1 MKKIKINEDLI
12 RILISAILL
21 ITSIFLKNFKTAYL
35 IVIVVSYVFVSK
47 EVYENALKNIKNK
60 EIFDENLL
68 MIIATLGAFY
78 IKEYPEA
85 VLVMLLFSLGEYLS
99 SQAVDNSKKAI
110 IELMDLRSD
119 KTRLKN
125 GELVSTKKVK
135 LNDIIIVN
143 PGEKIPLDG
152 IIINGASHL
161 DTKNLTGESK
171 PLSVK
176 KGDTVLSGTINIESI
191 LEINST
197 STYKTSTA
205 SKIIDIME
213 HADEKK
219 AKTEKFITKFSKIY
233 TPIVVLLSILI
244 VVIPTILGCDFNTWL
259 YRALEMLVISCPC
272 ALVISV
278 PLSYFAG
285 IGRASKDGILIK
297 GSNELDNL
305 SNIKTILFDKT
316 GTLTKGVFE
325 VTKIFSVNNKDAELL
340 KLAAEAEANS
350 NHPIALSIKKAYGKE
365 IKSKITNAKEISGAG
380 ISCIIGKDNILV
392 GNKKLLKYN
401 KIDVEENKELGTIVY
416 VAKNKKLLGYIVI
429 SDKIKTNAKESLDKL
444 RNDGISNLIMLS
456 GDAEEVVN
464 IISKKLNLDKAY
476 GNLLPQDKVNIL
488 EEYKMKNKTAFVG
501 DGINDAP
508 VIKLADVGIAMGGIG
523 SDATIEAS
531 DIVLMKDDL
540 SRLADAI
547 KISKITKKI
556 VMSNII
562 FAIMFKI
569 IMLILA
575 ILGITPIWLAVFA
588 DVGVTII
595 SVLNSLRI
603 FIKKL

>member
-1 MKKIKINEDLI
+1 MKKINEDLI
-12 RILISAILL
+12 RIIISIVLL
-21 ITSIFLKNFKTAYL
+21 VLGMIFNENIYL
-35 IVIVVSYVFVSK
+35 LVISYVSVSK
-47 EVYENALKNIKNK
+47 KVYFKAFKNIRSG
-60 EIFDENLL
+60 EIFDENFL

-78 IKEYPEA
+78 IGEYPEA
-85 VLVMLLFSLGEYLS
+85 VLVMLLFSIGEYLS
-99 SQAVDNSKKAI
+99 DLAVDNSKKAI
-110 IELMDLRSD
+110 VELMDLRSD
-119 KTRLKN
+119 KINLKN
-125 GELVSTKKVK
+125 IGVTDVSNAKVG
-135 LNDIIIVN
+135 DIFVVS
-143 PGEKIPLDG
+143 PGEKVALDG
-152 IIINGASHL
+152 IVIKGESHL
-161 DTKNLTGESK
+161 DTSSLTGEAVPRAVYKNSE
-171 PLSVK
+171 
-176 KGDTVLSGTINIESI
+176 VLSGTIN
-191 LEINST
+191 LEGVLEVKAT
-197 STYKTSTA
+197 KTFETSTA
-205 SKIIDIME
+205 SKIIEILE
-213 HADEKK
+213 KSEEKK
-219 AKTEKFITKFSKIY
+219 TKTEKFITKFSKVY
-233 TPIVVLLSILI
+233 TPIVVLLAVFI
-244 VVIPTILGCDFNTWL
+244 VIIPTILGGNFNTWL

-278 PLSYFAG
+278 PLGYFSG
-285 IGRASKDGILIK
+285 IGKCSKEGILVK
-297 GSNELDNL
+297 GSNILDDL
-305 SNIKTILFDKT
+305 VNIDTIIFDKT
-316 GTLTKGVFE
+316 GTITEGVFE
-325 VTKIFSVNNKDAELL
+325 VTKIFSVNNKDVELL

-444 RNDGISNLIMLS
+444 RNDGISNLVMLS

-508 VIKLADVGIAMGGIG
+508 VIKCADVGIAMGGIG

-540 SRLADAI
+540 SNLADAI

-556 VMSNII
+556 VLSNII

-569 IMLILA
+569 IMLVLA

-595 SVLNSLRI
+595 SVFNSLRI
-603 FIKKL
+603 FIKRI

>member
-1 MKKIKINEDLI
+1 MKKINEDLI
-12 RILISAILL
+12 RIIISTVLL
-21 ITSIFLKNFKTAYL
+21 VLGMIFNKNIYL
-35 IVIVVSYVFVSK
+35 LVISYVFISK
-47 EVYENALKNIKNK
+47 EVYFNAFKNIREGK
-60 EIFDENLL
+60 IFDENFL

-78 IKEYPEA
+78 IGEYPEA
-85 VLVMLLFSLGEYLS
+85 VLVMLLFSIGEYLS
-99 SQAVDNSKKAI
+99 DLAVDNSKKAI
-110 IELMDLRSD
+110 VELMDLRSD
-119 KTRLKN
+119 KINLK
-125 GELVSTKKVK
+125 
-135 LNDIIIVN
+135 DIGVTDVN
-143 PGEKIPLDG
+143 NANVGDIFVVAPGEKVALDG
-152 IIINGASHL
+152 IIIKGESHL
-161 DTKNLTGESK
+161 DTSSLTGETMPRAVYKNSE
-171 PLSVK
+171 
-176 KGDTVLSGTINIESI
+176 VLSGTIN
-191 LEINST
+191 LEGVLEVKAT
-197 STYKTSTA
+197 KTFETSTA
-205 SKIIDIME
+205 SKIIEILE
-213 HADEKK
+213 KSEEKK
-219 AKTEKFITKFSKIY
+219 TKTEKFITRFSKVY
-233 TPIVVLLSILI
+233 TPIVVLLAILI
-244 VVIPTILGCDFNTWL
+244 IIIPTILGGNFNTWL

-278 PLSYFAG
+278 PLSYFSG
-285 IGRASKDGILIK
+285 IGKCSKEGILVK
-297 GSNELDNL
+297 GSNILDDL
-305 SNIKTILFDKT
+305 VNIDTIIFDKT
-316 GTLTKGVFE
+316 GTITEGVFE
-325 VTKIFSVNNKDAELL
+325 VTKIYSVNNKDDELL
-340 KLAAEAEANS
+340 KLAAEAEVNS

-365 IKSKITNAKEISGAG
+365 IKSKITNTKEISGAG

-444 RNDGISNLIMLS
+444 RSDGISNLVMLS

-508 VIKLADVGIAMGGIG
+508 VIKCADVGIAMGGIG

-540 SRLADAI
+540 SNLDDAI

-556 VMSNII
+556 VLSNII

-569 IMLILA
+569 IMLVLA

-595 SVLNSLRI
+595 SVFNSLRI
-603 FIKKL
+603 FIKRI

>member
-12 RILISAILL
+12 RIIISIVLL
-21 ITSIFLKNFKTAYL
+21 VLGMIFNENIYL
-35 IVIVVSYVFVSK
+35 LVISYVFISK
-47 EVYENALKNIKNK
+47 EVYFNAFKNIREGK
-60 EIFDENLL
+60 IFDENFL

-78 IKEYPEA
+78 IGEYPEA
-85 VLVMLLFSLGEYLS
+85 VLVMLLFSIGEYLS
-99 SQAVDNSKKAI
+99 DLAVDNSKKAI
-110 IELMDLRSD
+110 VELMDLRSD
-119 KTRLKN
+119 KINLKN
-125 GELVSTKKVK
+125 VGITDVSNAKIG
-135 LNDIIIVN
+135 DIFVVA
-143 PGEKIPLDG
+143 PGEKVALDG
-152 IIINGASHL
+152 IVIKGESHL
-161 DTKNLTGESK
+161 DTSSLTGEAVPRAVYKNS
-171 PLSVK
+171 
-176 KGDTVLSGTINIESI
+176 DVLSGTIN
-191 LEINST
+191 LEGVLEVKAT
-197 STYKTSTA
+197 KTFETSTA
-205 SKIIDIME
+205 SKIIEILE
-213 HADEKK
+213 KSEEKK
-219 AKTEKFITKFSKIY
+219 TKTEKFITKFSKVY
-233 TPIVVLLSILI
+233 TPIVVLLAVFI
-244 VVIPTILGCDFNTWL
+244 VIISTILGGNFNTWL

-278 PLSYFAG
+278 PLGYFSG
-285 IGRASKDGILIK
+285 IGKCSKEGILVK
-297 GSNELDNL
+297 GSNILDDLVNV
-305 SNIKTILFDKT
+305 NTIIFDKT
-316 GTLTKGVFE
+316 GTITEGVFE
-325 VTKIFSVNNKDAELL
+325 VTKIVSKNKKDDELL
-340 KLAAEAEANS
+340 ILAAAAESNS
-350 NHPIALSIKKAYGKE
+350 NHPIATSIKKAYGKE
-365 IKSKITNAKEISGAG
+365 IKSKITNVKEISGAG
-380 ISCIIGKDNILV
+380 ISCIIGEDNILV

-429 SDKIKTNAKESLDKL
+429 SDKIKTNARESLDKL
-444 RNDGISNLIMLS
+444 RNDGINNLIMLS
-456 GDAEEVVN
+456 GDAEEVVKV
-464 IISKKLNLDKAY
+464 ISKKLNLDKAY

-508 VIKLADVGIAMGGIG
+508 VIKCADVGIAMGGIG

-562 FAIMFKI
+562 FAIMFKV

>member
-1 MKKIKINEDLI
+1 MKKINEDLI
-12 RILISAILL
+12 RIIISIILL
-21 ITSIFLKNFKTAYL
+21 VLGMIFNENIYL
-35 IVIVVSYVFVSK
+35 LVISYVFISK
-47 EVYENALKNIKNK
+47 EVYFNAFKNIREGK
-60 EIFDENLL
+60 IFDENLL

-78 IKEYPEA
+78 IGEYPEA
-85 VLVMLLFSLGEYLS
+85 VLVMLLFSIGEYLS
-99 SQAVDNSKKAI
+99 DLAVDNSKKAI
-110 IELMDLRSD
+110 VELMDLRSD
-119 KTRLKN
+119 KINLK
-125 GELVSTKKVK
+125 
-135 LNDIIIVN
+135 DIGIIDVN
-143 PGEKIPLDG
+143 NANVGDIFVVTPGEKIALDG
-152 IIINGASHL
+152 IIIKGESHL
-161 DTKNLTGESK
+161 DTSSLTGETVPRAVYKNSE
-171 PLSVK
+171 
-176 KGDTVLSGTINIESI
+176 VLSGTIN
-191 LEINST
+191 LEGVLEVKAT
-197 STYKTSTA
+197 KTFETSTA
-205 SKIIDIME
+205 SRIIEILE
-213 HADEKK
+213 KSEEKK
-219 AKTEKFITKFSKIY
+219 TKTEKFITRFSKVY
-233 TPIVVLLSILI
+233 TPIVVLLAILI
-244 VVIPTILGCDFNTWL
+244 IIIPTILGGNFNTWL

-278 PLSYFAG
+278 PLGYFSG
-285 IGRASKDGILIK
+285 IGKCSKEGILVK
-297 GSNELDNL
+297 GSNILDDL
-305 SNIKTILFDKT
+305 VNIHTIIFDKT
-316 GTLTKGVFE
+316 GTITKGVFE
-325 VTKIFSVNNKDAELL
+325 VTKIYSANNKDIELL

-444 RNDGISNLIMLS
+444 RNDGINNLIMLS

-508 VIKLADVGIAMGGIG
+508 VIKCADVGIAMGGIG

-540 SRLADAI
+540 SNLADAI

-556 VMSNII
+556 VLSNII

-569 IMLILA
+569 IMLVLA

>member
-12 RILISAILL
+12 RIIISVILL
-21 ITSIFLKNFKTAYL
+21 VLGMIFNENIYL
-35 IVIVVSYVFVSK
+35 LVISYVFISK
-47 EVYENALKNIKNK
+47 EVYFNAFKNIREGN
-60 EIFDENLL
+60 IFDENFL

-78 IKEYPEA
+78 IGEYPEA
-85 VLVMLLFSLGEYLS
+85 VLVMLLFSIGEYLS
-99 SQAVDNSKKAI
+99 DLAVDNSKKAI
-110 IELMDLRSD
+110 VELMDLRSD
-119 KTRLKN
+119 KINLKN
-125 GELVSTKKVK
+125 IGVTDVSNAKVG
-135 LNDIIIVN
+135 DVFVVA
-143 PGEKIPLDG
+143 PGEKVALDG
-152 IIINGASHL
+152 IIIKGESHL
-161 DTKNLTGESK
+161 DTSSLTGETMPRAVYKNSE
-171 PLSVK
+171 
-176 KGDTVLSGTINIESI
+176 VLSGTIN
-191 LEINST
+191 LEGVLEVKAT
-197 STYKTSTA
+197 KTFETSTA
-205 SKIIDIME
+205 SKIIEILE
-213 HADEKK
+213 KSEEKK
-219 AKTEKFITKFSKIY
+219 TKTEKFITRFSKVY
-233 TPIVVLLSILI
+233 TPIVVLLAILI
-244 VVIPTILGCDFNTWL
+244 IIIPTILGGNFNTWL

-278 PLSYFAG
+278 PLGYFSG
-285 IGRASKDGILIK
+285 IGKCSKEGILVK
-297 GSNELDNL
+297 GSNILDDL
-305 SNIKTILFDKT
+305 VNIDTIIFDKT
-316 GTLTKGVFE
+316 GTITEGVFE
-325 VTKIFSVNNKDAELL
+325 VTKIYSVNNKDAELL

-380 ISCIIGKDNILV
+380 ISCIIGEDNILV

-508 VIKLADVGIAMGGIG
+508 VIKCADVGIAMGGIG

-540 SRLADAI
+540 SNLADAI

-556 VMSNII
+556 VLSNII

-569 IMLILA
+569 IMLVLA

-595 SVLNSLRI
+595 SVFNSLRI
-603 FIKKL
+603 FIKRI

>member
-1 MKKIKINEDLI
+1 MKKINEDLI
-12 RILISAILL
+12 RIIISIILL
-21 ITSIFLKNFKTAYL
+21 VLGMIFNENIYL
-35 IVIVVSYVFVSK
+35 LVISYVFISK
-47 EVYENALKNIKNK
+47 EVYFNAFKNIREGK
-60 EIFDENLL
+60 IFDENFL

-78 IKEYPEA
+78 IGEYPEA
-85 VLVMLLFSLGEYLS
+85 VLVMLLFSIGEYLS
-99 SQAVDNSKKAI
+99 DLAVDNSKKAI
-110 IELMDLRSD
+110 VELMDLRSD
-119 KTRLKN
+119 KINLKDSGVTDVN
-125 GELVSTKKVK
+125 NANIG
-135 LNDIIIVN
+135 DIFVVA
-143 PGEKIPLDG
+143 PGEKVALDG
-152 IIINGASHL
+152 IIIKGESHL
-161 DTKNLTGESK
+161 DTSSLTGETMPRAVYKNSE
-171 PLSVK
+171 
-176 KGDTVLSGTINIESI
+176 VLSGTIN
-191 LEINST
+191 LEGVLEVKAT
-197 STYKTSTA
+197 KTFETSTA
-205 SKIIDIME
+205 SKIIEILE
-213 HADEKK
+213 KSEEKK
-219 AKTEKFITKFSKIY
+219 TKTEKFITRFSKVY
-233 TPIVVLLSILI
+233 TPIVVLLAILI
-244 VVIPTILGCDFNTWL
+244 VIIPTILGGNFNTWL

-278 PLSYFAG
+278 PLGYFSG
-285 IGRASKDGILIK
+285 IGKCSKEGILVK
-297 GSNELDNL
+297 GSNILDDL
-305 SNIKTILFDKT
+305 VNIDTIIFDKT
-316 GTLTKGVFE
+316 GTITEGVFE
-325 VTKIFSVNNKDAELL
+325 VTKIFSVNNKDVELL

-444 RNDGISNLIMLS
+444 RNDGINNLIMLS

-508 VIKLADVGIAMGGIG
+508 VIKCADVGIAMGGIG

-540 SRLADAI
+540 SNLADAI

-556 VMSNII
+556 VLSNII

-569 IMLILA
+569 IMLVLA

-595 SVLNSLRI
+595 SVFNSLRI
-603 FIKKL
+603 FIKRI

>member
-1 MKKIKINEDLI
+1 MKKINEDLI
-12 RILISAILL
+12 RIIISTVLL
-21 ITSIFLKNFKTAYL
+21 VLGMIFNENIYL
-35 IVIVVSYVFVSK
+35 LVISYVFISK
-47 EVYENALKNIKNK
+47 EVYFNAFKNIKEGK
-60 EIFDENLL
+60 IFDENFL

-78 IKEYPEA
+78 IGEYPEA
-85 VLVMLLFSLGEYLS
+85 VLVMLLFSIGEYLS
-99 SQAVDNSKKAI
+99 DIAVDNSKKAI
-110 IELMDLRSD
+110 VELMDLRSD
-119 KTRLKN
+119 KINLK
-125 GELVSTKKVK
+125 
-135 LNDIIIVN
+135 DIGVTDVN
-143 PGEKIPLDG
+143 NANVGDIFVVAPGEKVALDG
-152 IIINGASHL
+152 IIIKGESHL
-161 DTKNLTGESK
+161 DTSSLTGETMPRAVYKNSE
-171 PLSVK
+171 
-176 KGDTVLSGTINIESI
+176 VLSGTIN
-191 LEINST
+191 LEGVLEVKAT
-197 STYKTSTA
+197 KTFETSTA
-205 SKIIDIME
+205 SRIIEILE
-213 HADEKK
+213 KSEEKK
-219 AKTEKFITKFSKIY
+219 TKTEKFITRFSKVY
-233 TPIVVLLSILI
+233 TPIVVLLAILI
-244 VVIPTILGCDFNTWL
+244 IIIPTILGGNFNTWL

-278 PLSYFAG
+278 PLGYFSG
-285 IGRASKDGILIK
+285 IGKCSKEGILVK
-297 GSNELDNL
+297 GSNILDDL
-305 SNIKTILFDKT
+305 VNIDTIIFDKT
-316 GTLTKGVFE
+316 GTITEGVFE
-325 VTKIFSVNNKDAELL
+325 VTKIYSVNNKDAELL
-340 KLAAEAEANS
+340 KLAAEAETNS

-365 IKSKITNAKEISGAG
+365 IKSKITNVKEISGAG
-380 ISCIIGKDNILV
+380 ISCIIGEDNILV

-444 RNDGISNLIMLS
+444 RNDGISNLVMLS

-540 SRLADAI
+540 SNLADAI

-569 IMLILA
+569 IMLVLA

-595 SVLNSLRI
+595 SVFNSLRI
-603 FIKKL
+603 FIKRI

>member
-12 RILISAILL
+12 RIIISIVLL
-21 ITSIFLKNFKTAYL
+21 VLGMIFNENIYL
-35 IVIVVSYVFVSK
+35 LVISYVFISK
-47 EVYENALKNIKNK
+47 EVYFNAFKNIREGK
-60 EIFDENLL
+60 IFDENFL

-78 IKEYPEA
+78 IGEYPEA
-85 VLVMLLFSLGEYLS
+85 VLVMLLFSIGEYLS
-99 SQAVDNSKKAI
+99 DLAVDNSKKAI
-110 IELMDLRSD
+110 VELMDLRSD
-119 KTRLKN
+119 KINLKDSGVTDVN
-125 GELVSTKKVK
+125 NANVG
-135 LNDIIIVN
+135 DIFVVA
-143 PGEKIPLDG
+143 PGEKVALDG
-152 IIINGASHL
+152 IIIKGESHL
-161 DTKNLTGESK
+161 DTSSLTGETVPRAVYKNSE
-171 PLSVK
+171 
-176 KGDTVLSGTINIESI
+176 VLSGTIN
-191 LEINST
+191 LEGVLEVKAT
-197 STYKTSTA
+197 KTFETSTA
-205 SKIIDIME
+205 SRIIEILE
-213 HADEKK
+213 KSEEKK
-219 AKTEKFITKFSKIY
+219 TKTEKFITRFSKVY
-233 TPIVVLLSILI
+233 TPIVVLLAILI
-244 VVIPTILGCDFNTWL
+244 IIIPTILGGDFNTWL

-278 PLSYFAG
+278 PLGYFSG
-285 IGRASKDGILIK
+285 IGKCSKEGILVK
-297 GSNELDNL
+297 GSNILDDL
-305 SNIKTILFDKT
+305 VNIDTIIFDKT
-316 GTLTKGVFE
+316 GTITEGVFE
-325 VTKIFSVNNKDAELL
+325 VTKIYSVNNKDAELL
-340 KLAAEAEANS
+340 KLAAAAEANS

-401 KIDVEENKELGTIVY
+401 NIDVEENKELGTIVY

-488 EEYKMKNKTAFVG
+488 EEYKMINKTAFVG

-508 VIKLADVGIAMGGIG
+508 VIKCADVGIAMGGIG

-540 SRLADAI
+540 SNLADAI

-556 VMSNII
+556 VLSNII

-569 IMLILA
+569 IMLVLA

-595 SVLNSLRI
+595 SVFNSLRI
-603 FIKKL
+603 FIKRI

>member
-1 MKKIKINEDLI
+1 MKKINEDLI
-12 RILISAILL
+12 RIIISIVLL
-21 ITSIFLKNFKTAYL
+21 ALGMIFNENIYL
-35 IVIVVSYVFVSK
+35 LVISYVFISK
-47 EVYENALKNIKNK
+47 EVYFNAFKNIREGK
-60 EIFDENLL
+60 IFDENFL

-78 IKEYPEA
+78 IGEYPEA
-85 VLVMLLFSLGEYLS
+85 VLVMLLFSIGEYLS
-99 SQAVDNSKKAI
+99 DLAVDNSKKAI
-110 IELMDLRSD
+110 VELMDLRSD
-119 KTRLKN
+119 KINLK
-125 GELVSTKKVK
+125 
-135 LNDIIIVN
+135 DIGVTDVN
-143 PGEKIPLDG
+143 NANVGDIFVVAPGEKVALDG
-152 IIINGASHL
+152 IIIKGESHL
-161 DTKNLTGESK
+161 DTSSLTGETMPRAVYKNSE
-171 PLSVK
+171 
-176 KGDTVLSGTINIESI
+176 VLSGTIN
-191 LEINST
+191 LEGVLEVKAT
-197 STYKTSTA
+197 KTFETSTA
-205 SKIIDIME
+205 SKIIEILE
-213 HADEKK
+213 KSEEKK
-219 AKTEKFITKFSKIY
+219 TKTEKFITRFSKVY
-233 TPIVVLLSILI
+233 TPIVVLLAILI
-244 VVIPTILGCDFNTWL
+244 IIIPTILGGNFNTWL

-278 PLSYFAG
+278 PLGYFSG
-285 IGRASKDGILIK
+285 IGKCSKEGILVK
-297 GSNELDNL
+297 GSNILDDL
-305 SNIKTILFDKT
+305 VNIDTIIFDKT
-316 GTLTKGVFE
+316 GTITEGVFE

-380 ISCIIGKDNILV
+380 ISCIIGEDNILV

-401 KIDVEENKELGTIVY
+401 KIDVEENKKLGTIVY

-456 GDAEEVVN
+456 GDAEEIVN

-508 VIKLADVGIAMGGIG
+508 VIKCADVGIAMGGIG

-540 SRLADAI
+540 SNLADAI

-556 VMSNII
+556 VMFNII

-569 IMLILA
+569 IMLVLA

>member
-12 RILISAILL
+12 RIIISIVLL
-21 ITSIFLKNFKTAYL
+21 VLGMIFNENIYL
-35 IVIVVSYVFVSK
+35 LVISYVFVSK
-47 EVYENALKNIKNK
+47 EVYFNAFKNIKEGK
-60 EIFDENLL
+60 IFDENFL

-78 IKEYPEA
+78 IGEYPEA
-85 VLVMLLFSLGEYLS
+85 VLVMLLFSIGEYLS
-99 SQAVDNSKKAI
+99 DLAVDNSKKAI
-110 IELMDLRSD
+110 VELMDLRSD
-119 KTRLKN
+119 KINLKDIGVTDVN
-125 GELVSTKKVK
+125 NANVGDIFVVS
-135 LNDIIIVN
+135 
-143 PGEKIPLDG
+143 PGEKVALDG
-152 IIINGASHL
+152 IIIKGESHL
-161 DTKNLTGESK
+161 DTSSLTGETMPRAVYKNSE
-171 PLSVK
+171 
-176 KGDTVLSGTINIESI
+176 VLSGTIN
-191 LEINST
+191 LEGVLEVKAT
-197 STYKTSTA
+197 KTFETSTA
-205 SKIIDIME
+205 SRIIEILE
-213 HADEKK
+213 KSEEKK
-219 AKTEKFITKFSKIY
+219 TKTEKFITRFSKVY
-233 TPIVVLLSILI
+233 TPIVVLLAILI
-244 VVIPTILGCDFNTWL
+244 IIIPTILGGDFNTWL

-278 PLSYFAG
+278 PLGYFSG
-285 IGRASKDGILIK
+285 IGKCSKEGILVK
-297 GSNELDNL
+297 GSNILDDL
-305 SNIKTILFDKT
+305 VNIDTIIFDKT
-316 GTLTKGVFE
+316 GTITEGVFE
-325 VTKIFSVNNKDAELL
+325 VTKIYSVNNKDAELL

-444 RNDGISNLIMLS
+444 RNDGINNLIMLS

-508 VIKLADVGIAMGGIG
+508 VIKCADVGIAMGGIG

-540 SRLADAI
+540 SNLADAI

-556 VMSNII
+556 VLSNII

-569 IMLILA
+569 IMLVLA

-595 SVLNSLRI
+595 SVFNSLRI
-603 FIKKL
+603 FIKRI

>member
-1 MKKIKINEDLI
+1 MKKINEDLI
-12 RILISAILL
+12 RIIISIILL
-21 ITSIFLKNFKTAYL
+21 ALGMIFNENIYL
-35 IVIVVSYVFVSK
+35 LVISYVFISK
-47 EVYENALKNIKNK
+47 KVYFNAFKNIREGK
-60 EIFDENLL
+60 IFDENFL

-78 IKEYPEA
+78 IGEYPEA
-85 VLVMLLFSLGEYLS
+85 VLVMLLFSIGEYLS
-99 SQAVDNSKKAI
+99 DLAVDNSKKAI
-110 IELMDLRSD
+110 VELMDLRSD
-119 KTRLKN
+119 KINLKN
-125 GELVSTKKVK
+125 VGITDVSNAKVG
-135 LNDIIIVN
+135 DIFVVA
-143 PGEKIPLDG
+143 PGEKVALDG
-152 IIINGASHL
+152 IIIKGESHL
-161 DTKNLTGESK
+161 DTSSLTGEAVPRAVYKNSEA
-171 PLSVK
+171 
-176 KGDTVLSGTINIESI
+176 LSGTIN
-191 LEINST
+191 LEGVLEVKAT
-197 STYKTSTA
+197 KTFETSTA
-205 SKIIDIME
+205 SRIIEILE
-213 HADEKK
+213 KSEEKK
-219 AKTEKFITKFSKIY
+219 TKTEKFITRFSKVY
-233 TPIVVLLSILI
+233 TPIVVLLAILI
-244 VVIPTILGCDFNTWL
+244 IIIPTILGGNFNTWL

-278 PLSYFAG
+278 PLGYFSG
-285 IGRASKDGILIK
+285 IGKCSKEGILVK
-297 GSNELDNL
+297 GSNILDDL
-305 SNIKTILFDKT
+305 VNIDTIIFDKT
-316 GTLTKGVFE
+316 GTITEGVFE

-365 IKSKITNAKEISGAG
+365 IKSKIINTKEISGAG
-380 ISCIIGKDNILV
+380 ISCNIGKDNILV

-401 KIDVEENKELGTIVY
+401 KIDIEETKELGTIVY

-444 RNDGISNLIMLS
+444 RSDGINNLIMLS

-508 VIKLADVGIAMGGIG
+508 VIKCADVGIAMGGIG

-540 SRLADAI
+540 SNLADAI

-556 VMSNII
+556 VLSNII

-569 IMLILA
+569 IMLVLA

-595 SVLNSLRI
+595 SVFNSLRI
-603 FIKKL
+603 FIKRI

>member
-12 RILISAILL
+12 RIIISIVFLVLGMIFNENIYLL
-21 ITSIFLKNFKTAYL
+21 
-35 IVIVVSYVFVSK
+35 VISYVFISK
-47 EVYENALKNIKNK
+47 EVYFNAFKNIREGN
-60 EIFDENLL
+60 IFDENFL

-78 IKEYPEA
+78 IGEYPEA
-85 VLVMLLFSLGEYLS
+85 VLVMLLFSIGEYLS
-99 SQAVDNSKKAI
+99 DLAVDNSKKAI
-110 IELMDLRSD
+110 VELMDLRSD
-119 KTRLKN
+119 KINLKN
-125 GELVSTKKVK
+125 VGITDVSNAKIG
-135 LNDIIIVN
+135 DIFVVA
-143 PGEKIPLDG
+143 PGEKVALDG
-152 IIINGASHL
+152 IVIKGESHL
-161 DTKNLTGESK
+161 DTSSLTGEAVPRAVYKNS
-171 PLSVK
+171 
-176 KGDTVLSGTINIESI
+176 DVLSGTIN
-191 LEINST
+191 LEGVLEVKAT
-197 STYKTSTA
+197 KTFETSTA
-205 SKIIDIME
+205 SKIIEILE
-213 HADEKK
+213 KSEEKK
-219 AKTEKFITKFSKIY
+219 TKTEKFITKFSKVY
-233 TPIVVLLSILI
+233 TPIVVLLAVFI
-244 VVIPTILGCDFNTWL
+244 VIIPTILGGNFNTWL

-278 PLSYFAG
+278 PLGYFSG
-285 IGRASKDGILIK
+285 IGKCSKEGILVK
-297 GSNELDNL
+297 GSNILDDLVNV
-305 SNIKTILFDKT
+305 NTIIFDKT
-316 GTLTKGVFE
+316 GTITEGVFE
-325 VTKIFSVNNKDAELL
+325 VTKIVSKNKKDDELL
-340 KLAAEAEANS
+340 ILAAAAESNS
-350 NHPIALSIKKAYGKE
+350 NHPIATSIKKAYGKE
-365 IKSKITNAKEISGAG
+365 IKSKITNVKEISGAG
-380 ISCIIGKDNILV
+380 ISCTIDKDNVLV

-444 RNDGISNLIMLS
+444 RSDGISNLVMLS
-456 GDAEEVVN
+456 GDDEEVVN

-488 EEYKMKNKTAFVG
+488 EEYKKYNKTAFVG

-562 FAIMFKI
+562 FAIMFKV

-595 SVLNSLRI
+595 SVFNSLRI
-603 FIKKL
+603 FIKRI

>member
-12 RILISAILL
+12 RIIISIVLL
-21 ITSIFLKNFKTAYL
+21 VLGMIFNENIYL
-35 IVIVVSYVFVSK
+35 LVISYVFVSK
-47 EVYENALKNIKNK
+47 EVYFNAFKNIKEGK
-60 EIFDENLL
+60 IFDENFL

-78 IKEYPEA
+78 IGEYPEA
-85 VLVMLLFSLGEYLS
+85 VLVMLLFSIGEYLS
-99 SQAVDNSKKAI
+99 DLAVDNSKKAI
-110 IELMDLRSD
+110 VELMDLRSD
-119 KTRLKN
+119 KINLKN
-125 GELVSTKKVK
+125 IGVTDVSNAKVG
-135 LNDIIIVN
+135 DIFVVS
-143 PGEKIPLDG
+143 PGEKVALDG
-152 IIINGASHL
+152 IVIKGESHL
-161 DTKNLTGESK
+161 DTSSLTGEAVPRAVYKNSE
-171 PLSVK
+171 
-176 KGDTVLSGTINIESI
+176 VLSGTIN
-191 LEINST
+191 LEGVLEVKAT
-197 STYKTSTA
+197 KTFETSTA
-205 SKIIDIME
+205 SKIIEILE
-213 HADEKK
+213 KSEEKK
-219 AKTEKFITKFSKIY
+219 TKTEKFITKFSKVY
-233 TPIVVLLSILI
+233 TPIVVLLAVFI
-244 VVIPTILGCDFNTWL
+244 VIIPTILGGNFNTWL

-278 PLSYFAG
+278 PLGYFSG
-285 IGRASKDGILIK
+285 IGKCSKEGILVK
-297 GSNELDNL
+297 GSNILDDL
-305 SNIKTILFDKT
+305 VNIDTIIFDKT
-316 GTLTKGVFE
+316 GTITEGVFE
-325 VTKIFSVNNKDAELL
+325 VTKIFSVNNKDVELL

-444 RNDGISNLIMLS
+444 RNDGISNLVMLS

-488 EEYKMKNKTAFVG
+488 EEYKKYNKTAFVG

-540 SRLADAI
+540 SNLADAI

-556 VMSNII
+556 VLSNII

>member
-12 RILISAILL
+12 RIIISIVLL
-21 ITSIFLKNFKTAYL
+21 VLGMIFNENIYL
-35 IVIVVSYVFVSK
+35 LVISYVFISK
-47 EVYENALKNIKNK
+47 EVYFNAFKNIREGK
-60 EIFDENLL
+60 IFDENFL

-78 IKEYPEA
+78 IGEYPEA
-85 VLVMLLFSLGEYLS
+85 VLVMLLFSIGEYLS
-99 SQAVDNSKKAI
+99 DLAVDNSKKAI
-110 IELMDLRSD
+110 VELMDLRSD
-119 KTRLKN
+119 KINLKN
-125 GELVSTKKVK
+125 VGITDVSNAKIG
-135 LNDIIIVN
+135 DIFVVA
-143 PGEKIPLDG
+143 PGEKVGLDG
-152 IIINGASHL
+152 IVIKGESHL
-161 DTKNLTGESK
+161 DTSSLTGEAVPRAVYKNS
-171 PLSVK
+171 
-176 KGDTVLSGTINIESI
+176 DVLSGTIN
-191 LEINST
+191 LEGVLEVKAT
-197 STYKTSTA
+197 KTFETSTA
-205 SKIIDIME
+205 SKIIEILE
-213 HADEKK
+213 KSEEKK
-219 AKTEKFITKFSKIY
+219 TKTEKFITKFSKVY
-233 TPIVVLLSILI
+233 TPIVVLLAVFI
-244 VVIPTILGCDFNTWL
+244 VIIPTILGGNFNTWL

-278 PLSYFAG
+278 PLGYFSG
-285 IGRASKDGILIK
+285 IGKCSKEGILVK
-297 GSNELDNL
+297 GSNILDDLVNV
-305 SNIKTILFDKT
+305 NTIIFDKT
-316 GTLTKGVFE
+316 GTITEGVFE
-325 VTKIFSVNNKDAELL
+325 VTKIVSKNKKDDELL
-340 KLAAEAEANS
+340 MLAAAAEANS

-488 EEYKMKNKTAFVG
+488 EEYKKYNKTAFVG

-540 SRLADAI
+540 SNLADAI

-556 VMSNII
+556 VLSNII
-562 FAIMFKI
+562 FAILFKI

-588 DVGVTII
+588 DAGVTII
-595 SVLNSLRI
+595 SVFNSLRI
-603 FIKKL
+603 FIKRI

>member
-1 MKKIKINEDLI
+1 MKKINEDLI
-12 RILISAILL
+12 RIIISIILL
-21 ITSIFLKNFKTAYL
+21 VLGMIFNENIYL
-35 IVIVVSYVFVSK
+35 LVISYVFISK
-47 EVYENALKNIKNK
+47 EVYFNAFKNIREGK
-60 EIFDENLL
+60 IFDENFL

-78 IKEYPEA
+78 IGEYPEA
-85 VLVMLLFSLGEYLS
+85 VLVMLLFSIGEYLS
-99 SQAVDNSKKAI
+99 DLAVDNSKKAI
-110 IELMDLRSD
+110 VELMDLRSD
-119 KTRLKN
+119 KINLK
-125 GELVSTKKVK
+125 
-135 LNDIIIVN
+135 DIGVTDVN
-143 PGEKIPLDG
+143 NANIGDIFVVAPGEKVALDG
-152 IIINGASHL
+152 IIIKGESHL
-161 DTKNLTGESK
+161 DTSSLTGETVPRAVYKNSE
-171 PLSVK
+171 
-176 KGDTVLSGTINIESI
+176 VLSGTIN
-191 LEINST
+191 LEGVLEVKAT
-197 STYKTSTA
+197 KTFETSTA
-205 SKIIDIME
+205 SKIIEILE
-213 HADEKK
+213 KSEEKK
-219 AKTEKFITKFSKIY
+219 TKTEKFITRFSKVY
-233 TPIVVLLSILI
+233 TPIVVLLAILI
-244 VVIPTILGCDFNTWL
+244 IIIPTILGGNFNTWL

-278 PLSYFAG
+278 PLGYFSG
-285 IGRASKDGILIK
+285 IGKCSKEGILVK
-297 GSNELDNL
+297 GSNILDDL
-305 SNIKTILFDKT
+305 VNIDTIIFDKT
-316 GTLTKGVFE
+316 GTITEGVFE
-325 VTKIFSVNNKDAELL
+325 VTKIYSVNNKDTELL
-340 KLAAEAEANS
+340 KLAAEAEVNS

-380 ISCIIGKDNILV
+380 ISCIIGEDNILV

-464 IISKKLNLDKAY
+464 TISKKLNLDKAY

-488 EEYKMKNKTAFVG
+488 EEYKIKNKTAFVG

-508 VIKLADVGIAMGGIG
+508 VIKCADVGIAMGGIG

-540 SRLADAI
+540 SNLADAI

-569 IMLILA
+569 IMLVLA

-595 SVLNSLRI
+595 SVFNSLRI
-603 FIKKL
+603 FIKRI

>member
-12 RILISAILL
+12 RIISSIVFLVLGMIFNENIYLL
-21 ITSIFLKNFKTAYL
+21 
-35 IVIVVSYVFVSK
+35 VVSYVFVSK
-47 EVYENALKNIKNK
+47 EVYFNAFKNIREG

-78 IKEYPEA
+78 IGEYPEA
-85 VLVMLLFSLGEYLS
+85 VLVMLLFSIGEYLS
-99 SQAVDNSKKAI
+99 DLAVDNSKKAI
-110 IELMDLRSD
+110 VELMDLRSD
-119 KTRLKN
+119 KINLKN
-125 GELVSTKKVK
+125 VGITDVSNAKIG
-135 LNDIIIVN
+135 DIFVVA
-143 PGEKIPLDG
+143 PGEKVALDG
-152 IIINGASHL
+152 IIIKGESHL
-161 DTKNLTGESK
+161 DTSSLTGETMPRAVYKNSE
-171 PLSVK
+171 
-176 KGDTVLSGTINIESI
+176 VLSGTIN
-191 LEINST
+191 LEGVLEVKAT
-197 STYKTSTA
+197 KTFETSTA
-205 SKIIDIME
+205 SKIIEILE
-213 HADEKK
+213 KSEEKK
-219 AKTEKFITKFSKIY
+219 TKTEKFITRFSKVY
-233 TPIVVLLSILI
+233 TPIVVLLAILI
-244 VVIPTILGCDFNTWL
+244 IIIPTILGGNFNTWL

-278 PLSYFAG
+278 PLGYFSG
-285 IGRASKDGILIK
+285 IGKCSKEGILVK
-297 GSNELDNL
+297 GSNILDDL
-305 SNIKTILFDKT
+305 VNIDTIIFDKT
-316 GTLTKGVFE
+316 GTITEGVFE
-325 VTKIFSVNNKDAELL
+325 VTKIFSVNNKDVELL

-444 RNDGISNLIMLS
+444 RNDGINNLIMLS

-508 VIKLADVGIAMGGIG
+508 VIKCADVGIAMGGIG

-540 SRLADAI
+540 SNLADAI

-556 VMSNII
+556 VLSNII

-569 IMLILA
+569 IMLVLA

-595 SVLNSLRI
+595 SVFNSLRI
-603 FIKKL
+603 FIKRI

>member
-12 RILISAILL
+12 RIIISIVLL
-21 ITSIFLKNFKTAYL
+21 VLGMIFNENIYL
-35 IVIVVSYVFVSK
+35 LVISYVFISK
-47 EVYENALKNIKNK
+47 EVYFNAFKNIREGK
-60 EIFDENLL
+60 IFDENFL

-78 IKEYPEA
+78 IGEYPEA
-85 VLVMLLFSLGEYLS
+85 VLVMLLFSIGEYLS
-99 SQAVDNSKKAI
+99 DLAVDNSKKAI
-110 IELMDLRSD
+110 VELMDLRSD
-119 KTRLKN
+119 KINLKN
-125 GELVSTKKVK
+125 VGITDVSNAKIG
-135 LNDIIIVN
+135 DIFVVA
-143 PGEKIPLDG
+143 PGEKVALDG
-152 IIINGASHL
+152 IVIKGESHL
-161 DTKNLTGESK
+161 DTSSLTGEAVPHAVFKNSE
-171 PLSVK
+171 
-176 KGDTVLSGTINIESI
+176 VLSGTIN
-191 LEINST
+191 LEGVLEVKAT
-197 STYKTSTA
+197 KTFETSTA
-205 SKIIDIME
+205 SKIIEILE
-213 HADEKK
+213 KSEEKK
-219 AKTEKFITKFSKIY
+219 TKTEKFITKFSKVY
-233 TPIVVLLSILI
+233 TPIVVLLAVFI
-244 VVIPTILGCDFNTWL
+244 VIIPTILGGNFNTWL

-278 PLSYFAG
+278 PLGYFSG
-285 IGRASKDGILIK
+285 IGKCSKEGILVK
-297 GSNELDNL
+297 GSNILDDLVNV
-305 SNIKTILFDKT
+305 NTIIFDKT
-316 GTLTKGVFE
+316 GTITEGVFE
-325 VTKIFSVNNKDAELL
+325 VTKIVSKNKKDDELL
-340 KLAAEAEANS
+340 MLAAAAEANS
-350 NHPIALSIKKAYGKE
+350 NHPIATSIKKAYGKE
-365 IKSKITNAKEISGAG
+365 IKSKITNVKEISGAG
-380 ISCIIGKDNILV
+380 ISCTIDKDNVLV
-392 GNKKLLKYN
+392 GNKRFLEDN
-401 KIDVEENKELGTIVY
+401 KIDIEENKELGTIVY

-444 RNDGISNLIMLS
+444 RSDGISNLVMLS
-456 GDAEEVVN
+456 GDDEEVVKV
-464 IISKKLNLDKAY
+464 ISKKLNLDKAY

-488 EEYKMKNKTAFVG
+488 EEYKKYNKTAFVG

-540 SRLADAI
+540 SNLADAI

-556 VMSNII
+556 VLSNII

>member
-1 MKKIKINEDLI
+1 MKKINEDLI
-12 RILISAILL
+12 RIIISIVLL
-21 ITSIFLKNFKTAYL
+21 VLGMIFNENIYL
-35 IVIVVSYVFVSK
+35 LVISYVFISK
-47 EVYENALKNIKNK
+47 EVYFNAFKNIREGK
-60 EIFDENLL
+60 IFDENFL

-78 IKEYPEA
+78 IGEYPEA
-85 VLVMLLFSLGEYLS
+85 VLVMLLFSIGEYLS
-99 SQAVDNSKKAI
+99 DLAVDNSKKAI
-110 IELMDLRSD
+110 VELMDLRSD
-119 KTRLKN
+119 KINLK
-125 GELVSTKKVK
+125 
-135 LNDIIIVN
+135 DIGVTDVN
-143 PGEKIPLDG
+143 NANVGDIFVVAPGEKVALDG
-152 IIINGASHL
+152 IIIKGESHL
-161 DTKNLTGESK
+161 DTSSLTGETMPRAVYINSE
-171 PLSVK
+171 
-176 KGDTVLSGTINIESI
+176 VLSGTIN
-191 LEINST
+191 LEGVLEVKAT
-197 STYKTSTA
+197 KTFETSTA
-205 SKIIDIME
+205 SKIIEILE
-213 HADEKK
+213 KSEEKK
-219 AKTEKFITKFSKIY
+219 TKTEKFITRFSKVY
-233 TPIVVLLSILI
+233 TPIVVLLAILI
-244 VVIPTILGCDFNTWL
+244 IIIPTILGGNFNTWL

-278 PLSYFAG
+278 PLGYFSG
-285 IGRASKDGILIK
+285 IGKCSKEGILVK
-297 GSNELDNL
+297 GSNILDDL
-305 SNIKTILFDKT
+305 VNIDTIIFDKT
-316 GTLTKGVFE
+316 GTITEGVFE

-380 ISCIIGKDNILV
+380 ISCIIGEDNILV

-429 SDKIKTNAKESLDKL
+429 NDKIKTNAKESLDKL

-456 GDAEEVVN
+456 GDAEEIVN

-508 VIKLADVGIAMGGIG
+508 VIKCADVGIAMGGIG

-540 SRLADAI
+540 SNLADAI

-556 VMSNII
+556 VMFNII

-569 IMLILA
+569 IMLVLA

-595 SVLNSLRI
+595 SVFNSLRI
-603 FIKKL
+603 FIKRI

>member
-12 RILISAILL
+12 RIIISIVFLVLGMIFNENIYLL
-21 ITSIFLKNFKTAYL
+21 
-35 IVIVVSYVFVSK
+35 VISYVFISK
-47 EVYENALKNIKNK
+47 EVYFNAFKNIREGN
-60 EIFDENLL
+60 IFDENFL

-78 IKEYPEA
+78 IGEYPEA
-85 VLVMLLFSLGEYLS
+85 VLVMLLFSIGEYLS
-99 SQAVDNSKKAI
+99 DLAVDNSKKAI
-110 IELMDLRSD
+110 VELMDLRSD
-119 KTRLKN
+119 KINLKN
-125 GELVSTKKVK
+125 IGVTDVSNAKVG
-135 LNDIIIVN
+135 DIFVVA
-143 PGEKIPLDG
+143 PGEKVALDG
-152 IIINGASHL
+152 IVIKGESHL
-161 DTKNLTGESK
+161 DTSSLTGEAV
-171 PLSVK
+171 PRSVYK
-176 KGDTVLSGTINIESI
+176 NSEVLSGTIN
-191 LEINST
+191 LEGVLEVKAT
-197 STYKTSTA
+197 KTFETSTA
-205 SKIIDIME
+205 SKIIEILE
-213 HADEKK
+213 KSEEKK
-219 AKTEKFITKFSKIY
+219 TKTEKFITKFSKVY
-233 TPIVVLLSILI
+233 TPIVVLLAILI
-244 VVIPTILGCDFNTWL
+244 IIIPTILGGNFNTWL

-278 PLSYFAG
+278 PLGYFSG
-285 IGRASKDGILIK
+285 IGKCSKEGILVK
-297 GSNELDNL
+297 GSNILDDL
-305 SNIKTILFDKT
+305 VNIDTIIFDKT
-316 GTLTKGVFE
+316 GTITEGVFE
-325 VTKIFSVNNKDAELL
+325 VTKIFSVNNKDVELL

-350 NHPIALSIKKAYGKE
+350 NHPIATSIKKAYGKE
-365 IKSKITNAKEISGAG
+365 IKSKITNVKEISGAG
-380 ISCIIGKDNILV
+380 ISCTIDKDNVLV
-392 GNKKLLKYN
+392 GNKRFLEDN
-401 KIDVEENKELGTIVY
+401 KIDIEENKELGTIVY

-444 RNDGISNLIMLS
+444 RNDGISNLVMLS

-508 VIKLADVGIAMGGIG
+508 VIKCADVGIAMGGIG

-540 SRLADAI
+540 SNLADAI

-556 VMSNII
+556 VLSNII

-569 IMLILA
+569 IMLVLA

-595 SVLNSLRI
+595 SVFNSLRI
-603 FIKKL
+603 FIKRI

>member
-1 MKKIKINEDLI
+1 MKKINEDLI
-12 RILISAILL
+12 RIIISIILL
-21 ITSIFLKNFKTAYL
+21 VLGMIFNENIYL
-35 IVIVVSYVFVSK
+35 LVISYVFISK
-47 EVYENALKNIKNK
+47 EVYFNAFKNIKEGK
-60 EIFDENLL
+60 IFDENFL

-78 IKEYPEA
+78 IGEYPEA
-85 VLVMLLFSLGEYLS
+85 VLVMLLFSIGEYLS
-99 SQAVDNSKKAI
+99 DLAVDNSKKAI
-110 IELMDLRSD
+110 VELMDLRSD
-119 KTRLKN
+119 KINLK
-125 GELVSTKKVK
+125 
-135 LNDIIIVN
+135 DIGVTDVN
-143 PGEKIPLDG
+143 NANVGDIFVVAPGEKVALDG
-152 IIINGASHL
+152 IIIKGESHL
-161 DTKNLTGESK
+161 DTSSLTGETMPRAVYKNSE
-171 PLSVK
+171 
-176 KGDTVLSGTINIESI
+176 VLSGTIN
-191 LEINST
+191 LEGVLEVKAT
-197 STYKTSTA
+197 KTFETSTA
-205 SKIIDIME
+205 SRIIEILE
-213 HADEKK
+213 KSEEKK
-219 AKTEKFITKFSKIY
+219 TKTEKFITRFSKVY
-233 TPIVVLLSILI
+233 TPIVVLLAILI
-244 VVIPTILGCDFNTWL
+244 IIIPTILGGNFNTWL

-278 PLSYFAG
+278 PLGYFSG
-285 IGRASKDGILIK
+285 IGKCSKEGILVK
-297 GSNELDNL
+297 GSNVLDDL
-305 SNIKTILFDKT
+305 VNIDTIIFDKT
-316 GTLTKGVFE
+316 GTITEGVFE
-325 VTKIFSVNNKDAELL
+325 VTKIYSVNNKDVELL

-444 RNDGISNLIMLS
+444 RSDGISNLVMLS

-508 VIKLADVGIAMGGIG
+508 VIKCADVGIAMGGIG

-540 SRLADAI
+540 SNLADAI

-556 VMSNII
+556 VLSNII

-569 IMLILA
+569 IMLVLA

-595 SVLNSLRI
+595 SVFNSLRI
-603 FIKKL
+603 FIKRI

>member
-1 MKKIKINEDLI
+1 MKKIKFNEDLI
-12 RILISAILL
+12 RILISAVLL
-21 ITSIFLKNFKTAYL
+21 IISIFLKNFKTTYL

-99 SQAVDNSKKAI
+99 SQAIDNSKKAI
-110 IELMDLRSD
+110 INLMDLRSD

-325 VTKIFSVNNKDAELL
+325 VTKINGNINEVL
-340 KLAAEAEANS
+340 KIAANAEAHS
-350 NHPIALSIKKAYGKE
+350 NHPIGKSIVSAYNKTLDMKITDYKE
-365 IKSKITNAKEISGAG
+365 IAGLG
-380 ISCIIGKDNILV
+380 ISCKLNKEKVLV
-392 GNKKLLKYN
+392 G
-401 KIDVEENKELGTIVY
+401 KIDLLLENNIDVDKIDSVGTVIY
-416 VAKNKKLLGYIVI
+416 VAKNNECIGSIII
-429 SDKIKTNAKESLDKL
+429 SDKIKDNAKETLEDL
-444 RNDGISNLIMLS
+444 RGELVENLVVLS
-456 GDAEEVVN
+456 GDKDEVVEDLA
-464 IISKKLNLDKAY
+464 KTLNLDAY
-476 GNLLPQDKVNIL
+476 HAELLPEDKIKLL
-488 EEYKMKNKTAFVG
+488 EEYQIFGNVAFVG

-508 VIKLADVGIAMGGIG
+508 VIKLSDIGIAMGKIG

-531 DIVLMKDDL
+531 DIVLMNDDL
-540 SRLADAI
+540 SSITKAI
-547 KISKITKKI
+547 RISKLTKRVI
-556 VMSNII
+556 LSNII
-562 FAIMFKI
+562 FAISFKLL
-569 IMLILA
+569 MLILA
-575 ILGITPIWLAVFA
+575 IIGVTPIYLAVFA
-588 DVGVTII
+588 DVGVTLL

-603 FIKKL
+603 FKKGL

>member
-12 RILISAILL
+12 RIIISIVFLVLGMIFNENIYLL
-21 ITSIFLKNFKTAYL
+21 
-35 IVIVVSYVFVSK
+35 VISYVFISK
-47 EVYENALKNIKNK
+47 EVYFNAFKNIREGN
-60 EIFDENLL
+60 IFDENFL

-78 IKEYPEA
+78 IGEYPEA
-85 VLVMLLFSLGEYLS
+85 VLVMLLFSIGEYLS
-99 SQAVDNSKKAI
+99 DLAVDNSKKAI
-110 IELMDLRSD
+110 VELMDLRSD
-119 KTRLKN
+119 KINLKN
-125 GELVSTKKVK
+125 IGVTDVSNAKVG
-135 LNDIIIVN
+135 DVFVVA
-143 PGEKIPLDG
+143 PGEKVALDG
-152 IIINGASHL
+152 IIIKGESHL
-161 DTKNLTGESK
+161 DTSSLTGETMPRAVYKNSE
-171 PLSVK
+171 
-176 KGDTVLSGTINIESI
+176 VLSGTINLEGVIEVKATKTF
-191 LEINST
+191 E
-197 STYKTSTA
+197 TSTA
-205 SKIIDIME
+205 SKIIEILE
-213 HADEKK
+213 KSEEKK
-219 AKTEKFITKFSKIY
+219 TKTEKFITRFSKFY
-233 TPIVVLLSILI
+233 TPIVVLLAILI
-244 VVIPTILGCDFNTWL
+244 IIIPTIFGGNFNTWL

-278 PLSYFAG
+278 PLGYFSG
-285 IGRASKDGILIK
+285 IGKCSKEGILVK
-297 GSNELDNL
+297 GSNILDDL
-305 SNIKTILFDKT
+305 VNIDTIIFDKT
-316 GTLTKGVFE
+316 GTITEGVFE

-365 IKSKITNAKEISGAG
+365 IKSKITNAREISGAG
-380 ISCIIGKDNILV
+380 ISCIIGEDNILV

-444 RNDGISNLIMLS
+444 RNDGISNLVMLS

-508 VIKLADVGIAMGGIG
+508 VIKCADVGIAMGGIG

-540 SRLADAI
+540 SNLADAI

-556 VMSNII
+556 VLSNII

-575 ILGITPIWLAVFA
+575 VLGITPIWLAVFA

-595 SVLNSLRI
+595 SVFNSLRI
-603 FIKKL
+603 FIKKI

>member
-12 RILISAILL
+12 RIIISIVLL
-21 ITSIFLKNFKTAYL
+21 VLGMIFNENIYL
-35 IVIVVSYVFVSK
+35 LVISYVFISK
-47 EVYENALKNIKNK
+47 EVYFNAFKNIREGK
-60 EIFDENLL
+60 IFDENFL

-78 IKEYPEA
+78 IGEYPEA
-85 VLVMLLFSLGEYLS
+85 VLVMLLFSIGEYLS
-99 SQAVDNSKKAI
+99 DLAVDNSKKAI
-110 IELMDLRSD
+110 VELMDLRSD
-119 KTRLKN
+119 KINLKN
-125 GELVSTKKVK
+125 IGVTDVSNAKVG
-135 LNDIIIVN
+135 DIFVVS
-143 PGEKIPLDG
+143 PGEKVALDG
-152 IIINGASHL
+152 IVIKGESHL
-161 DTKNLTGESK
+161 DTSSLTGEAV
-171 PLSVK
+171 PRSVYK
-176 KGDTVLSGTINIESI
+176 NSEVLSGTIN
-191 LEINST
+191 LEGVLEVKAT
-197 STYKTSTA
+197 KTFETSTA
-205 SKIIDIME
+205 SKIIEILE
-213 HADEKK
+213 KSEEKK
-219 AKTEKFITKFSKIY
+219 TKTEKFITKFSKVY
-233 TPIVVLLSILI
+233 TPIVVLLAILI
-244 VVIPTILGCDFNTWL
+244 IIIPTILGGNFNTWL

-278 PLSYFAG
+278 PLGYFSG
-285 IGRASKDGILIK
+285 IGKCSKEGILVK
-297 GSNELDNL
+297 GSNILDDL
-305 SNIKTILFDKT
+305 VNIDTIIFDKT
-316 GTLTKGVFE
+316 GTITEGVFE
-325 VTKIFSVNNKDAELL
+325 VTKIFSVNNKDVELL

-444 RNDGISNLIMLS
+444 RNDGINNLIMLS

-508 VIKLADVGIAMGGIG
+508 VIKCADVGIAMGGIG

-540 SRLADAI
+540 SNLADAI

-556 VMSNII
+556 VMFNII

-569 IMLILA
+569 IMLVLA
-575 ILGITPIWLAVFA
+575 ILGITTIWLAVFA

-595 SVLNSLRI
+595 SVFNSLRI
-603 FIKKL
+603 FIKRI

>member
-12 RILISAILL
+12 RIIISIVLL
-21 ITSIFLKNFKTAYL
+21 VLGMIFNENIYL
-35 IVIVVSYVFVSK
+35 LVISYVFISK
-47 EVYENALKNIKNK
+47 EVYFNAFKNIREGK
-60 EIFDENLL
+60 IFDENFL

-78 IKEYPEA
+78 IGEYPEA
-85 VLVMLLFSLGEYLS
+85 VLVMLLFSIGEYLS
-99 SQAVDNSKKAI
+99 DLAVDNSKKAI
-110 IELMDLRSD
+110 VELMDLRSD
-119 KTRLKN
+119 KINLKN
-125 GELVSTKKVK
+125 VGITDVSNAKIG
-135 LNDIIIVN
+135 DIFVVA
-143 PGEKIPLDG
+143 PGEKVALDG
-152 IIINGASHL
+152 IIIKGESHL
-161 DTKNLTGESK
+161 DTSSLTGEAVPRAVYKNSE
-171 PLSVK
+171 
-176 KGDTVLSGTINIESI
+176 VLSGTIN
-191 LEINST
+191 LEGVLEVKAT
-197 STYKTSTA
+197 KTFETSTA
-205 SKIIDIME
+205 SKIIEILE
-213 HADEKK
+213 KSEEKK
-219 AKTEKFITKFSKIY
+219 TKTEKFITRFSKVY
-233 TPIVVLLSILI
+233 TPIVVLLAILI
-244 VVIPTILGCDFNTWL
+244 IIIPTILGGNFNTWL

-278 PLSYFAG
+278 PLGYFSG
-285 IGRASKDGILIK
+285 IGKCSKEGILVK
-297 GSNELDNL
+297 GSNILDDL
-305 SNIKTILFDKT
+305 VNIDTIIFDKT
-316 GTLTKGVFE
+316 GTITEGVFE
-325 VTKIFSVNNKDAELL
+325 VTKIFSVNNKDVELL
-340 KLAAEAEANS
+340 KLAAEAETNS

-456 GDAEEVVN
+456 GDTEEVVN

-508 VIKLADVGIAMGGIG
+508 VIKCADVGIAMGGIG

-540 SRLADAI
+540 SNLADAI
-547 KISKITKKI
+547 KISKITKQI

-569 IMLILA
+569 IMLVLA

-595 SVLNSLRI
+595 SVFNSLRI
-603 FIKKL
+603 FIKRI

>member
-1 MKKIKINEDLI
+1 MKKINEDLI
-12 RILISAILL
+12 KIIISIVLL
-21 ITSIFLKNFKTAYL
+21 ALGMIFNENIYL
-35 IVIVVSYVFVSK
+35 LVISYVFISK
-47 EVYENALKNIKNK
+47 EVYFNAFKNIREGK
-60 EIFDENLL
+60 IFDENFL

-78 IKEYPEA
+78 IGEYPEA
-85 VLVMLLFSLGEYLS
+85 VLVMLLFSIGEYLS
-99 SQAVDNSKKAI
+99 DLAVDNSKKAI
-110 IELMDLRSD
+110 VELMDLRSD
-119 KTRLKN
+119 KINLK
-125 GELVSTKKVK
+125 
-135 LNDIIIVN
+135 DIGVTDVN
-143 PGEKIPLDG
+143 NANVGDIFVVAPGEKVALDG
-152 IIINGASHL
+152 IIIKGESHL
-161 DTKNLTGESK
+161 DTSSLTGETMPRAVYKNSE
-171 PLSVK
+171 
-176 KGDTVLSGTINIESI
+176 VLSGTIN
-191 LEINST
+191 LEGVLEVKAT
-197 STYKTSTA
+197 KTFETSTA
-205 SKIIDIME
+205 SKIIEILE
-213 HADEKK
+213 KSEEKK
-219 AKTEKFITKFSKIY
+219 TKTEKFITRFSKVY
-233 TPIVVLLSILI
+233 TPIVVLLAILI
-244 VVIPTILGCDFNTWL
+244 IIIPTILGGNFNTWL

-278 PLSYFAG
+278 PLGYFSG
-285 IGRASKDGILIK
+285 IGKCSKEGILVK
-297 GSNELDNL
+297 GSNILDDL
-305 SNIKTILFDKT
+305 VNIDTIIFDKT
-316 GTLTKGVFE
+316 GTITEGVFE

-365 IKSKITNAKEISGAG
+365 IKSKITNTKEISGAG
-380 ISCIIGKDNILV
+380 ISCIIGEDNILV

-456 GDAEEVVN
+456 GDAEEIVN

-508 VIKLADVGIAMGGIG
+508 VIKCADVGIAMGGIG

-540 SRLADAI
+540 SNLADAI

-556 VMSNII
+556 VLSNII

-569 IMLILA
+569 IMLVLA

-595 SVLNSLRI
+595 SVFNSLRI

>member
-12 RILISAILL
+12 RIIISIVLL
-21 ITSIFLKNFKTAYL
+21 VLGMIFNENIYL
-35 IVIVVSYVFVSK
+35 LVISYVFISK
-47 EVYENALKNIKNK
+47 EVYFNAFKNIREGK
-60 EIFDENLL
+60 IFDENFL

-78 IKEYPEA
+78 IGEYPEA
-85 VLVMLLFSLGEYLS
+85 VLVMLLFSIGEYLS
-99 SQAVDNSKKAI
+99 DLAVDNSKKAI
-110 IELMDLRSD
+110 VELMDLRSD
-119 KTRLKN
+119 KINLKN
-125 GELVSTKKVK
+125 VGITDVSNAKIG
-135 LNDIIIVN
+135 DIFVVA
-143 PGEKIPLDG
+143 PGEKVALDG
-152 IIINGASHL
+152 IIIKGESHL
-161 DTKNLTGESK
+161 DTSSLTGETMPRAVYKNSE
-171 PLSVK
+171 
-176 KGDTVLSGTINIESI
+176 VLSGTIN
-191 LEINST
+191 LEGVLEVKAT
-197 STYKTSTA
+197 KTFETSTA
-205 SKIIDIME
+205 SKIIEILE
-213 HADEKK
+213 KSEEKK
-219 AKTEKFITKFSKIY
+219 TKTEKFITRFSKVY
-233 TPIVVLLSILI
+233 TPIVVLLAILI
-244 VVIPTILGCDFNTWL
+244 VIIPTILGGNFNTWL

-278 PLSYFAG
+278 PLGYFSG
-285 IGRASKDGILIK
+285 IGKCSKEGILVK
-297 GSNELDNL
+297 GSNILDDL
-305 SNIKTILFDKT
+305 VNIDTIIFDKT
-316 GTLTKGVFE
+316 GTITEGVFE
-325 VTKIFSVNNKDAELL
+325 VTKIFSVNNKDVELL

-444 RNDGISNLIMLS
+444 RNDGINNLIMLS

-508 VIKLADVGIAMGGIG
+508 VIKCADVGIAMGGIG

-540 SRLADAI
+540 SNLADAI

-556 VMSNII
+556 VLSNII

-569 IMLILA
+569 IMLVLA

-595 SVLNSLRI
+595 SVFNSLRI
-603 FIKKL
+603 FIKRI